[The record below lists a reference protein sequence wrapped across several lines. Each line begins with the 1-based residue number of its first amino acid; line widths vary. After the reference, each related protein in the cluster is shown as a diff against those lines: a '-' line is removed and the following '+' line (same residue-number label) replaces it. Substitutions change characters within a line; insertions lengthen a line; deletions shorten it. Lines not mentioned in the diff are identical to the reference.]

1 MTTGNMTAPS
11 QQAQSSARLDLWIS
25 ILGIAAFVAMLLT
38 LYGIFVYVP
47 TERQMGVVQ
56 RIFYIHVPSAWIA
69 FLAFGIVF
77 IASILYLILKE
88 AWADRLAHASA
99 EVGVVFCTLVLV
111 TGPIWGRPVWGVWWT
126 WDPSLT
132 ATLVLWLIYV
142 AYLML
147 RAQAP
152 PGASTAR
159 FAAILGILGAVDV
172 PIIHIAVHWWRTL
185 HPKPVVMQTRG
196 FGGGLH
202 PAMLQTFLFSML
214 TFTIFYAFLL
224 VLRYR
229 QETNRAELDSLK
241 RAVLD

>member
-1 MTTGNMTAPS
+1 M
-11 QQAQSSARLDLWIS
+11 QVHERLNDRWVTV
-25 ILGIAAFVAMLLT
+25 LGIAVFITMLLT
-38 LYGIFVYVP
+38 LYGVFLYAP
-47 TERQMGVVQ
+47 TDRNLGHVQ
-56 RIFYIHVPSAWIA
+56 RIFYFHVPSAWIA

-77 IASILYLILKE
+77 VASILYLVLKE

-99 EVGVVFCTLVLV
+99 EVGVIFCTLVLL

-147 RAQAP
+147 RSQMPEGPSQA
-152 PGASTAR
+152 R
-159 FAAILGILGAVDV
+159 LAAILGIIGALDL

-185 HPKPVVMQTRG
+185 HPKPVVMQTKG
-196 FGGGLH
+196 FGGGLE
-202 PAMLQTFLFSML
+202 PPMLQTFLVALL
-214 TFTIFYAFLL
+214 TFTILYVYLT

-229 QETNRAELDSLK
+229 HESDKAELASVK
-241 RAVLD
+241 RRLQA